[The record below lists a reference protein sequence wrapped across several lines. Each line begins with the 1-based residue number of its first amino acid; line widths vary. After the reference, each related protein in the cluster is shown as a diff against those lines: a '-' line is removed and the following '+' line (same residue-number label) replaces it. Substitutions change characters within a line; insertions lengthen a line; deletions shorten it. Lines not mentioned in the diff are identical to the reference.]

1 MSSISAKP
9 LYTVTILRRK
19 TTGTVVLN
27 YTSAEP
33 ANNAFAG
40 LTSNDPTKDPTK
52 KIFKDDFGCKVSFD
66 PEDIGTVVFMDYPSA
81 IQVNAVQEIHKARM
95 QKKFEE
101 AARADPVLSARGN
114 IVAASPLDIPR

>member
-9 LYTVTILRRK
+9 LYTITILRRK

-33 ANNAFAG
+33 ANSAFAG
-40 LTSNDPTKDPTK
+40 LTGDDPTK
-52 KIFKDDFGCKVSFD
+52 KIFKDDFGCKVSLD
-66 PEDIGTVVFMDYPSA
+66 PEDIGTVIFMDYPSA
-81 IQVNAVQEIHKARM
+81 IQVNAIQELHKARM

-114 IVAASPLDIPR
+114 LVAAGPLDIPR